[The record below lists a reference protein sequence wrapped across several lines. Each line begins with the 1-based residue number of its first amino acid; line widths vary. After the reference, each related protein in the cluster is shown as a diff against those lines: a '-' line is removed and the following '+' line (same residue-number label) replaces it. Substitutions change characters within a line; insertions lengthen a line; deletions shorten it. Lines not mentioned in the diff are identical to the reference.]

1 MALVVVACQVLLAAV
16 FAVSAFTKLR
26 SRAALRA
33 FSSSLV
39 MLPVRVRWP
48 AAVVVAAVEAVV
60 PVAMLF
66 PALGLAMSG
75 TLLVCFSAWVAV
87 SIRRGTRAS
96 CRCFG
101 ASEVPLGPSHLV
113 RNSLLL
119 AVVVL
124 GWAGLAAPGDVTA
137 AGLAIAA
144 VAGLVGAILLIVFD
158 DLADLFMERPGER
171 V

>member
-26 SRAALRA
+26 SGAALRA

-39 MLPVRVRWP
+39 MLPVRVRWS

-66 PALGLAMSG
+66 PAVGLSMSG
-75 TLLVCFSAWVAV
+75 ALLVCFSAGIAL
-87 SIRRGTRAS
+87 SIRRGMRAS

-113 RNSLLL
+113 RNGLLL

-124 GWAGLAAPGDVTA
+124 GGANLAAPGDLTA
-137 AGLAIAA
+137 AGLTIAA

-158 DLADLFMERPGER
+158 DIADLFTEGSGER